1 MSSVSG
7 KGSGLVANT
16 KREMMASLFVCPFCG
31 SRKIRKEQEDDDD
44 YCCDDCLEFFREPQ
58 ILDEKQTSTKEETK
72 VMKITIDKEKLK
84 ELHAAGKSDKEIA
97 EALNAKVGTVWA
109 SRNSLGL
116 KKNGTIKRTPK
127 RSIDRPIPPP
137 HKEITKTPKQISE
150 LTALDMLIAERNQ
163 KQADVFKLNQAIE
176 ILSA

>member
-58 ILDEKQTSTKEETK
+58 ILDEKQTSTKAD
-72 VMKITIDKEKLK
+72 IRING
-84 ELHAAGKSDKEIA
+84 AGYVDC
-97 EALNAKVGTVWA
+97 
-109 SRNSLGL
+109 
-116 KKNGTIKRTPK
+116 
-127 RSIDRPIPPP
+127 
-137 HKEITKTPKQISE
+137 
-150 LTALDMLIAERNQ
+150 
-163 KQADVFKLNQAIE
+163 
-176 ILSA
+176 